1 MISRPAAPKF
11 LLESHRYGQ
20 ASILQNISVYYPRP
34 LSQTNSSS
42 SFWIIYIHGGA
53 WRDPE
58 ITSTSLEPTLEALVY
73 NYDPQTLLG
82 VAAFASI
89 DYRLTAHPNFPQDPT
104 ATDPSHLRKATHP
117 DHLNDVRTA
126 IAYLQDKYGFGE
138 KYILVGHSC
147 GATLAFQTV
156 MGQVPNSRARE
167 GTSTG
172 PKIELPIAIV
182 GVEGIYDLRALRDT
196 FKEYLVYQEFI
207 EAAFGS
213 DENIWDGASPARVEG
228 QVGIEG
234 GWVNGKLAVLAHS
247 ESDELA
253 DMGQL
258 RAMAKM
264 AERWKAAET
273 EGRTRNVLLLD
284 DLKGAHDE
292 MWNKGDELAHV
303 IAKTISELKQSEK
316 Q

>member
-1 MISRPAAPKF
+1 MISRPSSAF
-11 LLESHRYGQ
+11 LRANHRYGQ
-20 ASILQNISVYYPRP
+20 ENILQGISVYFPRP

-42 SFWIIYIHGGA
+42 TVWIIYIHGGA

-58 ITSTSLEPTLEALVY
+58 ITSTSIEPTLEALVS
-73 NYDPQTLLG
+73 NYSPQTLIG
-82 VAAFASI
+82 VAASHA
-89 DYRLTAHPNFPQDPT
+89 TTPT
-104 ATDPSHLRKATHP
+104 HLRNATHP
-117 DHLNDVRTA
+117 DHLNDVRNA

-138 KYILVGHSC
+138 RYILVGHSC

-156 MGQVPNSRARE
+156 MKQVVNTRAE
-167 GTSTG
+167 EYSGTG
-172 PKIELPIAIV
+172 LQIELPVAIV
-182 GVEGIYDLRALRDT
+182 GVEGIYDLRALRDN
-196 FKEYLVYQEFI
+196 FKEFLVYQEFI
-207 EAAFGS
+207 EDAFGS
-213 DENIWDGASPARVEG
+213 DENIWDGASPAKVEG
-228 QVGIEG
+228 QAGIEG

-247 ESDELA
+247 EADELA

-258 RAMAKM
+258 RAMAKV

-292 MWNKGDELAHV
+292 IWNKGDELARV